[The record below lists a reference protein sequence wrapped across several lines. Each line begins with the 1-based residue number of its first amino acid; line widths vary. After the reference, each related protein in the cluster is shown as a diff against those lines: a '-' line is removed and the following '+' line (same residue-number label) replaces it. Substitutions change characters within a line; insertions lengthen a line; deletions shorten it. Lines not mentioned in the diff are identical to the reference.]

1 MSFFIVQIGTFS
13 VFIDFYFVFA
23 VSGNI
28 STFNDRTR
36 NLNNMNSTL
45 NDVKLKTVS
54 LMFIVN
60 RFLGLVKWQPGIGQN
75 FYRSNSTIVLLFI
88 H

>member
-1 MSFFIVQIGTFS
+1 
-13 VFIDFYFVFA
+13 
-23 VSGNI
+23 
-28 STFNDRTR
+28 
-36 NLNNMNSTL
+36 MNSAL

-54 LMFIVN
+54 SMFIVN
-60 RFLGLVKWQPGIGQN
+60 RFLGLVTWQPGIGQT

>member
-1 MSFFIVQIGTFS
+1 
-13 VFIDFYFVFA
+13 
-23 VSGNI
+23 
-28 STFNDRTR
+28 
-36 NLNNMNSTL
+36 MNSTL